1 MKIKSGLGYD
11 IHRLADGR
19 KLFLGGIE
27 IPFAKG
33 LLGHSDGDCL
43 IHAIVDA
50 LLGALGEKD
59 IGHHFPET
67 DSQYKDI
74 RSTELLKVVV
84 QRLEKNNTKISH
96 IDSLVIAEEP
106 RLAAHIPRMKE
117 TLCAILRIG
126 PEDLGIKARTNEGC
140 DAVGHGEAIAAWAT
154 VLLEFP

>member
-11 IHRLADGR
+11 IHRLVDGR

-74 RSTELLKVVV
+74 RSAELLKVVV
-84 QRLEKNNTKISH
+84 QRLEKNSTKIAH

-126 PEDLGIKARTNEGC
+126 PEDLGIKARTNEGL
-140 DAVGHGEAIAAWAT
+140 DAVGHGEAIAAWVT
-154 VLLEFP
+154 VLLEIP